1 MKTTQH
7 LALLAV
13 AFLALACPTANQ
25 AWPFGP
31 KGDSNAEKK
40 ANIRQQRDE
49 MLGQLLAANPR
60 LRDTLSR
67 AAGYATF
74 KQTSVNLLLLATAN
88 GYGEVVDNRTRTETF
103 MRMASLGGGVGAG
116 VKDLRVIFIFHDP
129 AVMKQFVEQ
138 GVQFGGQAD
147 ASAKYQDT
155 GISGEQSVKA
165 GVNYKDGTVA
175 TGSSTEL
182 TAKAGEQGS
191 TGGNV
196 ATRGGMEIYQF
207 TESGI
212 SLQATVSGT
221 KYWKDSKLNE

>member
-1 MKTTQH
+1 MKTIQH
-7 LALLAV
+7 LALIAG

-40 ANIRQQRDE
+40 ANIRQQRNE
-49 MLGQLLAANPR
+49 MMTQLLAANPR
-60 LRDTLSR
+60 MKDVLSR

-74 KQTSVNLLLLATAN
+74 KQTSVNLLLLASAN
-88 GYGEVVDNRTRTETF
+88 GYGAVVDNRTRTETF

-147 ASAKYQDT
+147 ASAKYQET

-191 TGGNV
+191 TGGNA

-207 TESGI
+207 TESGV

>member
-1 MKTTQH
+1 MKATHCIT
-7 LALLAV
+7 LIAGAL
-13 AFLALACPTANQ
+13 LALACPTPTQ

-31 KGDSNAEKK
+31 KGDSHAEQK

-60 LRDTLSR
+60 MRHTLSR

-88 GYGEVVDNRTRTETF
+88 GYGVVMDNRSKKETF
-103 MRMASLGGGVGAG
+103 MRMASLGGGLGAG
-116 VKDLRVIFIFHDP
+116 VKDLRVIFVFHDP

-147 ASAKYQDT
+147 ASAKYQDA

-175 TGSSTEL
+175 AGSSTEL
-182 TAKAGEQGS
+182 TAQAGEQGA
-191 TGGNV
+191 TGSNL